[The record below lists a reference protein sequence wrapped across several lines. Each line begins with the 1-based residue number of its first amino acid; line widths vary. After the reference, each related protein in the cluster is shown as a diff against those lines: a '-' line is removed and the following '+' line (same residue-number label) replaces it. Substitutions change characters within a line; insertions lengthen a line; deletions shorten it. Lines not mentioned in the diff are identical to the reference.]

1 MSEANLVIEVALLVA
16 RAFEE
21 MGLEYA
27 LGGSVA
33 GGLFGEPRFTRD
45 LDFAVRME
53 AAQVEEFAARLGADF
68 SVDESGLREAI
79 RLRSSE
85 NIFFL
90 PQFFKID
97 LFLGGKEPFDDSE
110 FRRRVRIAIDEGG
123 ELFVAS
129 AEDIL
134 LRKLAW
140 FRLGGEV
147 SDQQWRDVLGI
158 LRVSGP
164 RLDRR
169 YLDEW
174 AERLGVADL
183 LARAASQG

>member
-1 MSEANLVIEVALLVA
+1 MSEENLVIEVALLVA
-16 RAFEE
+16 GALEHL
-21 MGLEYA
+21 GIEYA

-33 GGLFGEPRFTRD
+33 GGMFGEPRYTRD

-53 AAQVEEFAARLGADF
+53 PAQVEEFSARLGPDF
-68 SVDESGLREAI
+68 SVDESGLRDAI
-79 RLRSSE
+79 RMRSSE

-90 PQFFKID
+90 PRFFKID
-97 LFLGGKEPFDDSE
+97 LFLGGREPFDDSE
-110 FRRRVRIAIDEGG
+110 FRRRVRIAIAEGG

-158 LRVSGP
+158 LRVSGH
-164 RLDRR
+164 RLDRS
-169 YLDEW
+169 YLEEW
-174 AERLGVADL
+174 GQRLGVDDL
-183 LARAASQG
+183 LARALTQG